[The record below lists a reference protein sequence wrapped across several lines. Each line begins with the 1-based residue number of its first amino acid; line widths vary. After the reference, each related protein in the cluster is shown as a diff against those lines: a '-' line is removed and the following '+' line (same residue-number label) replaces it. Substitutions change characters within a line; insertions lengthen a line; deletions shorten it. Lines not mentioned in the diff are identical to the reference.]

1 MRTHLSLPL
10 AAACGML
17 LLAACTAPQVSDE
30 KNALGA
36 EGYDVVAYFTEGEA
50 TEGSPMRTA
59 AWNGRQWQFASD
71 EHRRMFHTEPERYT
85 PAYDGYCAWMLSR
98 GRLARG
104 RPQHWAIHQGRLF
117 FNCNAE
123 VHERWLQDRE
133 RLIGI
138 ADREWEKRGH
148 N

>member
-1 MRTHLSLPL
+1 MKARTFPPSV
-10 AAACGML
+10 AAGLVLLLTACGGL
-17 LLAACTAPQVSDE
+17 QADSDV
-30 KNALGA
+30 ALGA

-50 TEGSPMRTA
+50 MEGSPAYSVTWDDREWRFISA
-59 AWNGRQWQFASD
+59 
-71 EHRRMFHTEPERYT
+71 EHRRRFREEPERYT
-85 PAYDGYCAWMLSR
+85 PAYDGHCAWMLSR

-104 RPQHWAIHQGRLF
+104 RAQHWAIHEGRLF

-133 RLIGI
+133 RLVEL
-138 ADREWEKRGH
+138 ADREWAERG